1 MKKLFA
7 FLLTCSFAV
16 LALTPLAFMG
26 GEVSQVANA
35 ENEIVTVSTE
45 DELKTIANSVNA
57 ETEEERNDYAGVTIV
72 LQNDIELSQSWTPIG
87 MVDRPFKGTFE
98 GNGFTISNVKID
110 GSYTYQGLFG
120 YTNGATIS
128 NLNIAGEFYSAFSS
142 QDEVYV
148 GVLVGNAVNT
158 QIINCEINAILNNE
172 LTISNKTTFGSVAGR
187 LDGGSV
193 TNALNYMPINLQFNL
208 LNVYTIKVG
217 GIAGVIDNAV
227 LTKVANFGAITSG
240 TKNNASTIYVG
251 GIAGE
256 IQGSL
261 TKIKDCVSG
270 ATINA
275 NSVNQDN
282 YLVGNVVANIAV
294 APVSGNISSVAYYD
308 NSHEAFAN
316 QGNYTF
322 VNVGTNDYVMRVTR
336 AVLYAQDFYS
346 SPSYAFEISGNTY
359 NFAWN
364 EDTAN
369 WDFVNIYVMV
379 SNGSVTE
386 LRLQI
391 FQNFT
396 ISFAAALDSGNLLQV
411 EGENKVE
418 NVPYGDKA
426 TLTFTFKDQNERL
439 YQQISEIYCNGQ
451 ELHYAQF
458 TKDEQG
464 GMVSPDGDVVL
475 KINESEDATNF
486 VLTVTATSTTEG
498 VYSFAL
504 QPITYNMYVVAGEG
518 NGGVRYTGVSNIS
531 SILSRQI
538 TSASSAVNVEAV
550 AGNMYAFTNWSLYYL
565 TDTVADEDLAEN
577 QINVDGK
584 TWALA
589 SWTDAEQSKQ
599 NPLSITF
606 ATGDFNQSFLLMA
619 NFVNDP
625 CTLSFT
631 FDSNFINRVEV
642 EDQVVTQS
650 AGSVMVDKNQS
661 ITLRIVANA
670 GATIDTGAFEQSL
683 RKLFVI
689 ENASINTTS
698 YQDPNDSNLTVY
710 EFSFSTA
717 SINYTNTSTF
727 SLTINAS
734 VAENGGDNNTVW
746 IIVGVVGGV
755 VVLAGIGIVIWLVL
769 RNRGGGSGSK
779 KVKSDDYKKYYY

>member
-45 DELKTIANSVNA
+45 DELKNIANSVNA

-193 TNALNYMPINLQFNL
+193 TNVLNYMPINLQFNL

-227 LTKVANFGAITSG
+227 LTKVANFGTITSG

-282 YLVGNVVANIAV
+282 YLVGSVVANIAV

-369 WDFVNIYVMV
+369 WDFVNTYVMV

-418 NVPYGDKA
+418 NVPYGEKA

-475 KINESEDATNF
+475 TINESEDAVNF
-486 VLTVTATSTTEG
+486 VLSVTATSTTEG

-504 QPITYNMYVVAGEG
+504 QPITYNMYVVAGDS

-550 AGNMYAFTNWSLYYL
+550 AGNMHAFTNWSLYYL
-565 TDTVADEDLAEN
+565 TNTVADEDLAEN

-584 TWALA
+584 TWVLA

-642 EDQVVTQS
+642 DDQVVTQS

-683 RKLFVI
+683 RRLFVI

-746 IIVGVVGGV
+746 IVVGVVGGV

-769 RNRGGGSGSK
+769 RNHGGGSGSK

>member
-45 DELKTIANSVNA
+45 DELKNIANSVNA

-193 TNALNYMPINLQFNL
+193 TNVLNYMPINLQFNL
-208 LNVYTIKVG
+208 LNVYTIKIG

-227 LTKVANFGAITSG
+227 LTKVANFGTITSG

-282 YLVGNVVANIAV
+282 YLVGSVVANIAV

-418 NVPYGDKA
+418 NVPYGEKA

-451 ELHYAQF
+451 ELHYSQF

-475 KINESEDATNF
+475 TINESEDATNF

-642 EDQVVTQS
+642 DDQVVTQS

-670 GATIDTGAFEQSL
+670 GATIDTAAFEQSL
-683 RKLFVI
+683 RRLFVI

-746 IIVGVVGGV
+746 IVVGVVGGV

-769 RNRGGGSGSK
+769 RNHGGGSGSK

>member
-45 DELKTIANSVNA
+45 DELKNIANSVNA

-142 QDEVYV
+142 QDELYV

-642 EDQVVTQS
+642 DDQVVTQS

-670 GATIDTGAFEQSL
+670 GATIDTAAFEQSL
-683 RKLFVI
+683 RRLFVI

-746 IIVGVVGGV
+746 IVVGVVGGV

-769 RNRGGGSGSK
+769 RNHGGGSGSK